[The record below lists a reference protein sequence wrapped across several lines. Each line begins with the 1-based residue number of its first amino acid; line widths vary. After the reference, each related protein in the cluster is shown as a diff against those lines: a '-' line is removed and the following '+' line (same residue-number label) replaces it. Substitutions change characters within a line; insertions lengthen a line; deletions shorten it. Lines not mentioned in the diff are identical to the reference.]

1 MRATIA
7 RILGYIGF
15 ICSFLAAIYWV
26 YWIWQFDWGVST
38 RGRAL
43 MFPAMVFGA
52 IIVFF
57 VGYFSSL
64 YAAVAI
70 DRDA

>member
-15 ICSFLAAIYWV
+15 ICSFLAGIYWV
-26 YWIWQFDWGVST
+26 YWICQFDWGVST

-43 MFPAMVFGA
+43 MFLVMVFGA